1 MKYPGF
7 MCQCTA
13 AKDAFCENGVQILGD
28 KGYIKVTPSPSTCQ
42 SVTIVRRKEEN
53 IHFELPEN
61 PWLYEMIG
69 LVELVSNKDYDE
81 CYRRLDVALQVV
93 EVLEEARKNAGLP
106 F

>member
-1 MKYPGF
+1 M
-7 MCQCTA
+7 A

-42 SVTIVRRKEEN
+42 SVKIVRRKEED
-53 IHFELPEN
+53 ITFELPEN

-69 LVELVSNKDYDE
+69 LMDIVSKDDYDE
-81 CYRRLDVALQVV
+81 CYHRLDVALDVI
-93 EVLEEARKNAGLP
+93 EVLEEARKSAGLS